1 MWTIFELNWNS
12 YPPILTFLHLSSCII
27 TFPCHQPFLS
37 LSWWNLLSLSM
48 WLVPFLIA
56 FGLWLK
62 MLSLIW
68 RCWGPLIKWRII
80 GRGHQRPTYHFRSP
94 HCEHHH
100 LLLWHNHNCY
110 CLLLNNFLWN
120 PRFLL
125 NCAFFKTS
133 NLLFFFPLLILASST
148 FHFCSVSLQLLDI
161 FFCLPPYPPS
171 TNLSLFFSTY
181 FGWTSFNKLCQF
193 VHQNT

>member
-1 MWTIFELNWNS
+1 
-12 YPPILTFLHLSSCII
+12 
-27 TFPCHQPFLS
+27 
-37 LSWWNLLSLSM
+37 M
-48 WLVPFLIA
+48 WLVPSLIA

-161 FFCLPPYPPS
+161 FFCLPPYPPLYKS
-171 TNLSLFFSTY
+171 FTFLFNLFWLNIVQQVVPVCASKHLNCWLSGRGGQRVSCTKMAY
-181 FGWTSFNKLCQF
+181 
-193 VHQNT
+193 VP